1 MGMELNLL
9 TVGLILVFLGF
20 ALAFI
25 SVLVMSFGGLRRGK
39 KAKGGGIVM
48 IGPIPI
54 IFGTD
59 KESLK
64 VLMVLGIVLTVI
76 LFVFMFVLNRLL

>member
-1 MGMELNLL
+1 MELNLL
-9 TVGLILVFLGF
+9 TIGLILIFLGF

-25 SVLVMSFGGLRRGK
+25 SVLAMSLGGLRRVK

-64 VLMVLGIVLTVI
+64 VLMILGIALTVI
-76 LFVFMFVLNRLL
+76 VFVFMLVLNRLL

>member
-1 MGMELNLL
+1 MEMNLL
-9 TVGLILVFLGF
+9 TVGLILIFIGF

-25 SVLVMSFGGLRRGK
+25 SVFLMSFGGVKSIK
-39 KAKGGGIVM
+39 KARGGGIVM

-64 VLMVLGIVLTVI
+64 VLMILGIVLMVI
-76 LFVFMFVLNRLL
+76 AFVFMFILNRFL